1 MTEYIILLL
10 TGFTAGIIGTIIG
23 AGGGFLVVPYLLL
36 VQKYSPQLA
45 VGTSL
50 TMVFFNALSGTYA
63 YAKLKRIDYSTAW
76 KFALATIPGSIV
88 GAFTAHF
95 WEGQTFRLIFGLFIA
110 LVALQILYRSF
121 TKRETAAAQDGNSKS
136 QTTKTIT
143 DSFGN
148 TYTINYNLWLGI
160 ISSFGVGFL
169 ASILGI
175 GGGLIHVP
183 LLIYALGFPAHIA
196 TATSHLIL
204 TISSLIGSASHY
216 YLGNVQIKTA
226 LFLSLGAIVGAQLG
240 AKLSYRLKED
250 LIIRLLALA
259 LIFLAFRLLFG

>member
-1 MTEYIILLL
+1 MVEYTILLL
-10 TGFTAGIIGTIIG
+10 TGFTAGMIGTIIG

-36 VQKYSPQLA
+36 AQNFSPQLA

-88 GAFTAHF
+88 GAYAANF
-95 WEGQTFRLIFGLFIA
+95 WGGQIFRLIFGLFII

-121 TKRETAAAQDGNSKS
+121 IKRETAMTQDYNSQS
-136 QTTKTIT
+136 QTSKTIT

-148 TYTINYNLWLGI
+148 THSIKYNPWLGV

-169 ASILGI
+169 ASMLGI
-175 GGGLIHVP
+175 GGGVIHVP
-183 LLIYALGFPAHIA
+183 LMIYALGFPVHIA
-196 TATSHLIL
+196 TATSQLIL
-204 TISSLIGSASHY
+204 TISSLIGSASHF

-226 LFLSLGAIVGAQLG
+226 LFLALGAIIGAQLG
-240 AKLSYRLKED
+240 AKLSSRLKEE
-250 LIIRLLALA
+250 LIVRLLTLA
-259 LIFLAFRLLFG
+259 LIFLASRLLFG